1 MTQKPS
7 AATDAADT
15 TTQPAAT
22 GATART
28 VTLETPIRRG
38 DSTITSVTVR
48 KPRAG
53 ELRGLSL
60 AELLQMKV
68 DALQVLLPRIT
79 TPMLHRH
86 DIDNLEPADL
96 VNLGSEVVNFLL
108 TKAQMAEFQG
118 E

>member
-1 MTQKPS
+1 MTTKTTSAPGAAEASTTQ
-7 AATDAADT
+7 AATD
-15 TTQPAAT
+15 
-22 GATART
+22 GNART
-28 VTLETPIRRG
+28 VTLENPIKRG
-38 DSTITSVTVR
+38 DTVITSVTVR

-68 DALQVLLPRIT
+68 DALQTLLPRIT

>member
-1 MTQKPS
+1 MNAKS
-7 AATDAADT
+7 GAAAGAADESNKT
-15 TTQPAAT
+15 
-22 GATART
+22 ATADANAR
-28 VTLETPIRRG
+28 VVQLENPIKRG
-38 DSTITSVTVR
+38 DTTITSVTVR

-68 DALQVLLPRIT
+68 DALQALLPRIT

-96 VNLGSEVVNFLL
+96 VNLGGEVVNFLL